1 MARPGYG
8 KRSAP
13 DQEPRNK
20 DTFAHLATREAYI
33 ATYIDRLS
41 EGAAMDV
48 KTLAKDLP
56 PFGQQAVRTALQKL
70 SEAGHLRRV
79 REPVGEGGTQWVFR
93 TYFSRTPRDDA
104 WWKRFLTGGVTPQ
117 PEPEAERQQKPA
129 AYEALAAVGRK
140 DARMAL
146 SAAECEALA
155 PLADEWLARGTS
167 ATELVSALTAGLPP
181 VVHSP
186 AALAGKRLTTKMP
199 PERAPAST
207 PGRVMEC
214 THCGRPG
221 RPEALPG
228 GLCRPCHG
236 EREPESHPDAAAAVH
251 ARTDALR
258 AASRAG
264 RDQYLSRAGSTARR

>member
-8 KRSAP
+8 KRSTP

-33 ATYIDRLS
+33 ATYIDRLP
-41 EGAAMDV
+41 EGAVMDI

-56 PFGQQAVRTALQKL
+56 PFGQQAVSTALRKL

-79 REPVGEGGTQWVFR
+79 REPIGEGGTQWVFR

-104 WWKRFLTGGVTPQ
+104 WWERFLTGEAVPG
-117 PEPEAERQQKPA
+117 PESESDPKPKRTQKPP

-146 SAAECEALA
+146 SAAECETLM
-155 PLADEWLARGTS
+155 PLADEWLARGAS
-167 ATELVSALTAGLPP
+167 ATELVYALTVGLPP

-186 AALAGKRLTTKMP
+186 AALAGNRLTTKLP
-199 PERAPAST
+199 PEPAPTARPSAQR
-207 PGRVMEC
+207 PRIMEC

-228 GLCRPCHG
+228 GLCRPCRG
-236 EREPESHPDAAAAVH
+236 ETDGIDPTPQ
-251 ARTDALR
+251 ARAEVRARVAQLR
-258 AASRAG
+258 AA
-264 RDQYLSRAGSTARR
+264 LTV